1 MSFRYLCK
9 RGGGL
14 AVLLR
19 FGSYVLFFVV
29 IFVYLLNSYFLLN
42 VFRCYFLINEI
53 YLRPKLQTAQ
63 LGPNLGPSWDPI
75 GTQMGPNLDPIGTQ
89 LGYIG
94 NPLLSIT
101 RNVFVP

>member
-1 MSFRYLCK
+1 MQARWRARSSVALWIISFFCGYLCI
-9 RGGGL
+9 L
-14 AVLLR
+14 AEL
-19 FGSYVLFFVV
+19 LFFVERV
-29 IFVYLLNSYFLLN
+29 QML
-42 VFRCYFLINEI
+42 FLINEI

-63 LGPNLGPSWDPI
+63 LGPNLGPNWDPI
-75 GTQMGPNLDPIGTQ
+75 GTQMGPKLDPIGTQ